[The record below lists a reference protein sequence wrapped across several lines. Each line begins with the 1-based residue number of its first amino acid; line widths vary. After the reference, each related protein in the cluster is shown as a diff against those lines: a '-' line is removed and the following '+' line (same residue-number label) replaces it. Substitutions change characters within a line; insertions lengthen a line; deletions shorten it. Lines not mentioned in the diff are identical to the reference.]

1 MRAIAIG
8 LAAVALAAA
17 PAAGQAQDLRELV
30 TMPPQVQ
37 ESLLMNMQD
46 HLVAL
51 DTIISHVASERFT
64 EAARVADQRLRFSN
78 PEGEAAITDWFP
90 PEMLG
95 AKDALRAAATRFANA
110 AKKSRPRPRLR
121 QHARSRLGDQRH
133 HCRLHRLSRTLSDQI
148 KKRSALRAP
157 CLKYETRRS
166 GFIIAP
172 RRARASARLAAA
184 AMAADRA
191 CVTFDAR
198 G

>member
-95 AKDALRAAATRFANA
+95 AKDALRAAAARFANA
-110 AKKSRPRPRLR
+110 AKKADK
-121 QHARSRLGDQRH
+121 ARDYASMREVAWAI
-133 HCRLHRLSRTLSDQI
+133 SDI
-148 KKRSALRAP
+148 
-157 CLKYETRRS
+157 TV
-166 GFIIAP
+166 
-172 RRARASARLAAA
+172 
-184 AMAADRA
+184 A
-191 CVTFDAR
+191 CTGCHGHYR
-198 G
+198 IR